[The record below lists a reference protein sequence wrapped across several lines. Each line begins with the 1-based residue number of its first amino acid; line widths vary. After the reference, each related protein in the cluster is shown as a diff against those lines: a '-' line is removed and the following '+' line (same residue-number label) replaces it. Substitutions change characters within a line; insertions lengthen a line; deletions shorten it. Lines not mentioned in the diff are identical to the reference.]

1 LSVRYFSDDIAF
13 CIKNKRKITNLL
25 KKIAETEA
33 KKINNLSCIFVSDE
47 KIFEMNQKY
56 LNHDYYT
63 DIITFNYSMS
73 NTLINGEMYIS
84 INTVKLNANE
94 YNVHFDIELLRVI
107 IHGLLHLCGYKDDTE
122 KQMKKMRKKETFY
135 INLL

>member
-1 LSVRYFSDDIAF
+1 
-13 CIKNKRKITNLL
+13 
-25 KKIAETEA
+25 
-33 KKINNLSCIFVSDE
+33 
-47 KIFEMNQKY
+47 
-56 LNHDYYT
+56 
-63 DIITFNYSMS
+63 MS